1 MEIKKEVRIVVEAR
15 PGSDDKDKALN
26 CFRLSIFGLMCLLT
40 AILLQLYSIA
50 RALEKL
56 TKTVM

>member
-26 CFRLSIFGLMCLLT
+26 CLKLSIFGLMCMLT